1 LKFSAQLLLTTL
13 SKSTT
18 HISIFVLSIILSRYF
33 TKDDYGTYLH
43 IQLIT
48 NLSVWAFLLGIP
60 HGIYYFLP
68 KSENQRAYVMTV
80 MGLISSIAIIVSGII
95 AWTSDGLSNFLSNP
109 RISDL
114 TPVLFCMILFQIPL
128 TVFEPL
134 MISTKRV
141 KEFAATQLLFNA
153 LFFCAV
159 AIPVMFDCSMVEILW
174 WLAAVYAFNS
184 AVVFYFALTIAFSF
198 RGKQTQGE
206 AFSLAQQIRY
216 TLPIGLSMNV
226 MELSRYVDKVVVS
239 NQSNAEDY
247 AVYTRGAM
255 EIPVIGIIAN
265 TLDNLMMPKFIEAYK
280 NKNIDEILDIWHGAI
295 RLMAAFIYPSC
306 LFLIFTAPLLIPAI
320 FSDKYASSV
329 IIFQIYTLGLL
340 SRISTF
346 DIIMRA
352 IGRTK
357 AILWIT
363 LFSVIVNLILTY
375 WFMSL
380 WGLMGAPIATVI
392 TMLAMRIGYLKAI
405 TGYFDISLNA
415 VFPWASLGKSLLAS
429 VVSAIP
435 VFYMLSWNI
444 NVWILL
450 LSMGVAFSAIYLV
463 LIRVLDSLTER
474 DKSSVRDVLPSRLK
488 WVV

>member
-1 LKFSAQLLLTTL
+1 
-13 SKSTT
+13 
-18 HISIFVLSIILSRYF
+18 
-33 TKDDYGTYLH
+33 
-43 IQLIT
+43 
-48 NLSVWAFLLGIP
+48 
-60 HGIYYFLP
+60 
-68 KSENQRAYVMTV
+68 
-80 MGLISSIAIIVSGII
+80 
-95 AWTSDGLSNFLSNP
+95 
-109 RISDL
+109 
-114 TPVLFCMILFQIPL
+114 
-128 TVFEPL
+128 

-159 AIPVMFDCSMVEILW
+159 AIPVLFDCSMVEILW

-184 AVVFYFALTIAFSF
+184 AVVFYFTLTIAFSF
-198 RGKQTQGE
+198 KGRQTQGE

-450 LSMGVAFSAIYLV
+450 LSMGIVFSAIYLV

>member
-1 LKFSAQLLLTTL
+1 
-13 SKSTT
+13 
-18 HISIFVLSIILSRYF
+18 
-33 TKDDYGTYLH
+33 
-43 IQLIT
+43 
-48 NLSVWAFLLGIP
+48 
-60 HGIYYFLP
+60 
-68 KSENQRAYVMTV
+68 
-80 MGLISSIAIIVSGII
+80 
-95 AWTSDGLSNFLSNP
+95 
-109 RISDL
+109 
-114 TPVLFCMILFQIPL
+114 
-128 TVFEPL
+128 
-134 MISTKRV
+134 
-141 KEFAATQLLFNA
+141 
-153 LFFCAV
+153 
-159 AIPVMFDCSMVEILW
+159 
-174 WLAAVYAFNS
+174 
-184 AVVFYFALTIAFSF
+184 
-198 RGKQTQGE
+198 
-206 AFSLAQQIRY
+206 
-216 TLPIGLSMNV
+216 
-226 MELSRYVDKVVVS
+226 
-239 NQSNAEDY
+239 
-247 AVYTRGAM
+247 
-255 EIPVIGIIAN
+255 
-265 TLDNLMMPKFIEAYK
+265 MPKFIEAYK

-415 VFPWASLGKSLLAS
+415 VFPWASLGKSLVAS

-450 LSMGVAFSAIYLV
+450 LSMGVVFSAIYLV